1 MKERLI
7 AKMIDYYRGNKKD
20 VAHFLKVYAYAE
32 TIGRLEGLDAETQR
46 TLELTAIVHDIS
58 CPLCREK
65 YGSAAGKH
73 QEAESEALL
82 IPFLAEFEL
91 PEAVKARIIY
101 LVMHHHSYDN
111 VGGMDY
117 QILLEAD
124 FLVNAD
130 ESGCSAEAIR
140 EFRSR
145 VFKTKSGT
153 ALLDSIYLK
162 KQPD

>member
-7 AKMIDYYRGNKKD
+7 AKMIDYYRGCRTD

-32 TIGRLEGLDAETQR
+32 TIGLLEGLDSDTQR
-46 TLELTAIVHDIS
+46 TLELTAIVHDIA
-58 CPLCREK
+58 CPFCREK
-65 YGSAAGKH
+65 YGNAAGKY
-73 QEAESEALL
+73 QEIESEALL
-82 IPFLAEFEL
+82 VPFLAEFEL

-101 LVMHHHSYDN
+101 LVCHHHSYNN
-111 VGGMDY
+111 VDGLDY

-130 ESGCSAEAIR
+130 ESKCSTEAIR

-153 ALLDSIYLK
+153 ALLDSIYLRN
-162 KQPD
+162 D